1 MELKVESM
9 NVELP
14 QKRNIGGNRI
24 NVEIYKCLD
33 RLSNSVGQT
42 INEYHWRELCGL
54 MKKMEDEKFIIIR
67 SI

>member
-1 MELKVESM
+1 MEIKVESM
-9 NVELP
+9 NEELP

-42 INEYHWRELCGL
+42 INEYDWRELCGL
-54 MKKMEDEKFIIIR
+54 MKKMEDEKIIIIR

>member
-1 MELKVESM
+1 MELKVESI
-9 NVELP
+9 NEELP
-14 QKRNIGGNRI
+14 HKPRICGNQI

-54 MKKMEDEKFIIIR
+54 MERMEDEKIIIIR